1 MPADFN
7 PLDPAPVSQAL
18 IVDPNLPRQR
28 MRRGGGA
35 AEELDFAGN
44 REGAFLAGPPTQM
57 IDLDWPLLEVLW
69 RSALPWAHVEGVPP
83 TPR

>member
-18 IVDPNLPRQR
+18 IVDPNLPCQR

-35 AEELDFAGN
+35 AEQLDFAGN

-69 RSALPWAHVEGVPP
+69 RSALPWAHAEGVPP
-83 TPR
+83 PTR